1 MASSSR
7 KFREEDIPQLLEK
20 IFNEFDQDKNHRF
33 TKGEFPKVVKMLIN
47 LVGGEEPS
55 VDDIEDIF
63 NLLDVNGDETIDR
76 KEFLLL
82 LMTFFKVLEESK
94 IEIHVEKES
103 DVTDIPT

>member
-7 KFREEDIPQLLEK
+7 KFREEDIQQLLEK

-33 TKGEFPKVVKMLIN
+33 TKNEFPKVVKTLIN

-55 VDDIEDIF
+55 ADDIEDIF

-76 KEFLLL
+76 K
-82 LMTFFKVLEESK
+82 
-94 IEIHVEKES
+94 
-103 DVTDIPT
+103 